1 MRELLRVFHFA
12 LSELLHK
19 NLISQRSLKDVM
31 LTEIDGYSAKR
42 TTYREQMRR
51 EDRKRERERERERAV
66 FSNHLNEITKNA
78 SKTAE
83 GVVVFDFGRRRST
96 R

>member
-1 MRELLRVFHFA
+1 MRELLRVSHFA

-42 TTYREQMRR
+42 YNVT
-51 EDRKRERERERERAV
+51 
-66 FSNHLNEITKNA
+66 A
-78 SKTAE
+78 S
-83 GVVVFDFGRRRST
+83 R
-96 R
+96 